1 MYLKHTNIN
10 PLTTK
15 CRFALFKFQEIF
27 QKNSVPCVVC
37 IGAEGPACSAS
48 LLNPLGAAWV
58 EEEGDEEYWEE
69 EEEEEELSAKSIV
82 SPVVGALRC

>member
-1 MYLKHTNIN
+1 
-10 PLTTK
+10 
-15 CRFALFKFQEIF
+15 
-27 QKNSVPCVVC
+27 VC

-58 EEEGDEEYWEE
+58 EEEDDEEYWE